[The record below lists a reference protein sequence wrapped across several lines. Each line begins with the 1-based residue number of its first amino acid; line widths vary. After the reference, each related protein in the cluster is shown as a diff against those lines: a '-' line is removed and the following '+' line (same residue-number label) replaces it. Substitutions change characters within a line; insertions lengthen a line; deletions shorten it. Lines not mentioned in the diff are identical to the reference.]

1 MTRNVSFICLFILTA
16 FANAGGA
23 YELPSLGLDI
33 HGFVSQGYLKSDDNN
48 FLTAET
54 EDGSFQFNEVG
65 INFNKQLTDS
75 LHLGIQL
82 LSRDQGVVGNN
93 EVKIDWAYGDYRWR
107 DWLGLRVGVMRIPL
121 GLYNETRDLDFLRTG
136 ILLPQ
141 SVYNENLRDYF
152 SRLRGVG
159 VYGEIPLK
167 RAGFLGYNLMVGTAD
182 IDPDGGV
189 ARSSETSGRMAYIDG
204 DVGTIYN
211 GSLRWQTPLEGFSVR
226 FTHNY
231 KTDTETEVELLAS
244 AGSGMPPGMPG
255 NEGQGVPTGPNDPS
269 GMPAGV
275 EMPPAMEQG
284 SGMPGGPPMPD
295 GTNMPSGM
303 TAVDHL
309 DKFEIYV
316 LSAEYSWNDLVVAA
330 EYMKM
335 TRKSRIQ
342 GVPVTLSL
350 DPVGYYLSA
359 SYRFTDWFELG
370 SYYSIYYQDENDKDG
385 DELEAKGQPDYR
397 AWLKDWT
404 VTTRFDINQNCNFKL
419 EGHMIDGAALVMP
432 QDNPDGFD
440 EHWFMLAAKVSF
452 YF

>member
-1 MTRNVSFICLFILTA
+1 MTRNVFFICLFGLTA
-16 FANAGGA
+16 FANAVTA
-23 YELPSLGLDI
+23 YELPSLGIAI

-54 EDGSFQFNEVG
+54 EDGSFQFNEMG

-121 GLYNETRDLDFLRTG
+121 GLYNETRDLDFLRTS

-152 SRLRGVG
+152 SRIRGVG
-159 VYGEIPLK
+159 LYGQIPLNA
-167 RAGFLGYNLMVGTAD
+167 AGALGYNLMVGTAD

-189 ARSSETSGRMAYIDG
+189 ARSVETSGRMAYIDG

-211 GSLRWQTPLEGFSVR
+211 GSLQWQTPLEGLSIQ

-231 KTDTETEVELLAS
+231 KTDTETEVELLAP
-244 AGSGMPPGMPG
+244 AGSDMPPGAQMPPDVGQDSGMP
-255 NEGQGVPTGPNDPS
+255 EGPD
-269 GMPAGV
+269 
-275 EMPPAMEQG
+275 
-284 SGMPGGPPMPD
+284 MPD
-295 GTNMPSGM
+295 GTSMPSGM
-303 TAVDHL
+303 VFVDHL
-309 DKFEIYV
+309 DKFEIHV

-335 TRKSRIQ
+335 TRRSKIQ
-342 GVPVTLSL
+342 GIPITLEQDSL
-350 DPVGYYLSA
+350 GYYLSA

-370 SYYSIYYQDENDKDG
+370 SYYSIYYQDEDDKDG
-385 DELEAKGQPDYR
+385 DELEARGEPDYR
-397 AWLKDWT
+397 AWLKDWA
-404 VTTRFDINQNCNFKL
+404 VTTRFDINPNCNFKL
-419 EGHMIDGAALVMP
+419 EGHMMDGAALVMP